1 MTARQ
6 KTPDVLAELA
16 RVESEH
22 TTLQGLM
29 LRHQESLVGLDFSS
43 ALGVL
48 EEFARRTYRH
58 RRVEEDDLLPV
69 YGKLTELPVDGDP
82 EIFLQEH
89 REIEEQLGEL
99 LTSARSI
106 SPSGDRRAVAVLA
119 ERAAR
124 LRTALEQ
131 HIRREERIMLPA
143 LRTHLAPK

>member
-1 MTARQ
+1 MLSGIEKEHRI
-6 KTPDVLAELA
+6 L
-16 RVESEH
+16 ES
-22 TTLQGLM
+22 LL
-29 LRHQESLVGLDFSS
+29 LRHQESLVGLDFSA

-48 EEFARRTYRH
+48 EEFSRRTYRH

-69 YGKLTELPVDGDP
+69 YSRLGEPPADGEP

-89 REIEEQLGEL
+89 REIEEQLVEH

-106 SPSGDRRAVAVLA
+106 SPSADRRAVAVLV

-124 LRTALEQ
+124 LRMALEQ

-143 LRTHLAPK
+143 LLARLAPK